1 MKRRLIFAIILLI
14 LFSTISIKEN
24 IVITKFNLEKISVEN
39 NYLLKKEDITK
50 LLIPIYN
57 KNLLLLNYS
66 EIEKFL
72 IKIVLSKVLK
82 SKKNILIQ

>member
-66 EIEKFL
+66 EIEKILNQNSF
-72 IKIVLSKVLK
+72 IESFEVKKIS
-82 SKKNILIQ
+82 

>member
-39 NYLLKKEDITK
+39 NYLLKSKT
-50 LLIPIYN
+50 
-57 KNLLLLNYS
+57 LLNY
-66 EIEKFL
+66 
-72 IKIVLSKVLK
+72 
-82 SKKNILIQ
+82 